1 MKRQRIIPKVQVRT
15 VTFLFKSLN
24 HSNALLIYIYGFSL
38 VETTPLRPYGL
49 PAIRELLRVLVSLLN
64 PHEHKHTDSMRLMAL
79 SILNVAFEVGGK
91 SISRFETLRTL
102 VADEFCKYLFQVQ
115 TIEHLFFYNV
125 PRTKTLYL
133 FVVFFSIFSFFCFVL
148 I

>member
-1 MKRQRIIPKVQVRT
+1 M
-15 VTFLFKSLN
+15 
-24 HSNALLIYIYGFSL
+24 HLLIYMYGFSL
-38 VETTPLRPYGL
+38 VESTPLRPYGL
-49 PAIRELLRVLVSLLN
+49 PAIRELLRVLISLLN

-115 TIEHLFFYNV
+115 NNRTFVYFLYNV
-125 PRTKTLYL
+125 ARTKTLYP
-133 FVVFFSIFSFFCFVL
+133 FVVSFLFCFCFYFNL
-148 I
+148 ACQNRHYASTYFNIACHFNCY